1 MNTSINFNEYGNK
14 IQKLYIPNMLL
25 LPKSLTTARREWE
38 YESK

>member
-1 MNTSINFNEYGNK
+1 MGRRNHHKKDGNI

-25 LPKSLTTARREWE
+25 LPKSLITARREWE